1 MRATKRCKDMFR
13 RRGGGAV
20 DVLVDYVY
28 NCSPRPV
35 CKRSALVKAGLD
47 PGSWI
52 RRRLRLI
59 LTMLGR

>member
-1 MRATKRCKDMFR
+1 MGAGQF
-13 RRGGGAV
+13 GGV